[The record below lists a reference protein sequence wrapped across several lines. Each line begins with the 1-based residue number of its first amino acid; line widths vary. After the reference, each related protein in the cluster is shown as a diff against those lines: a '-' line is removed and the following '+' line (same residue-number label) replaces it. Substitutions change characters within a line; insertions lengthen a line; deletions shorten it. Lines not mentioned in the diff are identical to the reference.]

1 MSELLRGRFRTRC
14 LKCGSGAQ
22 LLTKPRGVPPQV
34 RCCLKNLA
42 VELPSGIQLSSG
54 PTNVAPSQ
62 AGWQHTSSLRFRAC
76 RQGVPIPS
84 YLLALAVG
92 HLESRPLGPISAVW
106 SEPEM
111 VDAGAH
117 EFAGRQGNGTAPLPR
132 SHV

>member
-1 MSELLRGRFRTRC
+1 MHEMVKGV
-14 LKCGSGAQ
+14 Q
-22 LLTKPRGVPPQV
+22 LLTKQRGVPPRM
-34 RCCLKNLA
+34 RCCLKDLA

-54 PTNVAPSQ
+54 PTHVAPSHV
-62 AGWQHTSSLRFRAC
+62 GCQHTSSLLFRAC

-111 VDAGAH
+111 VEAGAH
-117 EFAGRQGNGTAPLPR
+117 EFAGKQGNGTHPGAYTLWFACG
-132 SHV
+132 SLCS